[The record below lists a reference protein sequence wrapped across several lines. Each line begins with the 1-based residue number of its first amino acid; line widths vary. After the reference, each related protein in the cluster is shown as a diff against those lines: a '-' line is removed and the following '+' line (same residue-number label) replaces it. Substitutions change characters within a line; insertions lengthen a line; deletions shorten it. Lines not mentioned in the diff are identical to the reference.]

1 MKKKPIEDLRLKYND
16 LGFLEVANPP
26 SPETLKAYYAE
37 RYYQTEQGSY
47 QKVYSEQELAY
58 LNLKIAQK
66 ASLVNHFRRQ
76 QPAGSF
82 LDVGCGEGFA
92 LAWFASAGWSV
103 KGIDHSIAGLESM
116 NPDLLPHVESGD
128 LFEILDRRIRAKEN
142 YELVWL
148 NNVLEHVLNPIS
160 LLTSLRRLVAPD
172 GILVV
177 TVPNDGSTYQ
187 ECLLDNGKIS
197 ERFWVAIP
205 DHLAYF
211 NYESL
216 VRTVTATGWK
226 CLDIIADFP
235 IDFFL
240 LHAGSN
246 YVQDRTNGPLA
257 HQARLSMELMLAE
270 HNSHDNINEFYRS
283 LARVGLGRN
292 LTAFLSPQ

>member
-1 MKKKPIEDLRLKYND
+1 MKYKIEDIRLKYHE
-16 LGFLEVANPP
+16 LGYLEVANPP
-26 SPETLKAYYAE
+26 SSKALKAYYAE
-37 RYYQTEQGSY
+37 RYYQTEQGNY
-47 QKVYSEQELAY
+47 RKVYSDQEMAY
-58 LNLKIAQK
+58 FNLKIAQK
-66 ASLVNHFRRQ
+66 ASLVNHYRGREI
-76 QPAGSF
+76 PGSF

-92 LAWFASAGWSV
+92 LAWFANNNWSV
-103 KGIDHSIAGLESM
+103 SGIDYSTAGLEQM
-116 NPDLLPHVESGD
+116 NPNLLPHVESGD
-128 LFEILDRRIRAKEN
+128 VFAILERRISESKR
-142 YELVWL
+142 YDLIWL
-148 NNVLEHVLNPIS
+148 NNVLEHVLNPVS
-160 LLTSLRRLVAPD
+160 LLFSLLNLVTPN
-172 GILVV
+172 GILIA
-177 TVPNDGSTYQ
+177 TVPNDASTYQ
-187 ECLLDNGKIS
+187 EFLLENGNIC

-226 CLDIIADFP
+226 CLDVIADFP

-257 HQARLSMELMLAE
+257 HQARLSMELILAE

>member
-1 MKKKPIEDLRLKYND
+1 ME
-16 LGFLEVANPP
+16 
-26 SPETLKAYYAE
+26 
-37 RYYQTEQGSY
+37 
-47 QKVYSEQELAY
+47 
-58 LNLKIAQK
+58 
-66 ASLVNHFRRQ
+66 
-76 QPAGSF
+76 
-82 LDVGCGEGFA
+82 
-92 LAWFASAGWSV
+92 
-103 KGIDHSIAGLESM
+103 GIDYSVAGLENM
-116 NPDLLPHVESGD
+116 NPDLISHVESGD
-128 LFEILDRRIRAKEN
+128 LFEILARRISKGKG
-142 YELVWL
+142 YDLVWL
-148 NNVLEHVLNPIS
+148 NNVLEHVLDPVN
-160 LLTSLRRLVAPD
+160 LLKSLRDLSAPD

-187 ECLLDNGKIS
+187 EFLLDHGNIS
-197 ERFWVAIP
+197 DRFWVAIP

-216 VRTVTATGWK
+216 VRTITATGWK

-240 LHAGSN
+240 LHPGSN

-257 HQARLSMELMLAE
+257 HQARLSMELMMAE